1 MIEASLKK
9 DKNVW
14 NAFEF
19 VSSGKAKFFLFRL
32 GYLLYYLNISFLVNK
47 QDKFFPKEV
56 SFVK

>member
-9 DKNVW
+9 DRDVW
-14 NAFEF
+14 NAFEL
-19 VSSGKAKFFLFRL
+19 VSSGKAKFFLFKL
-32 GYLLYYLNISFLVNK
+32 LFFLYYLNISFIVTK